1 MGKDQDW
8 RNLGEQI
15 LDSVA
20 DALNSGDFRELNN
33 LVSGTVNDVVQEAK
47 KQAESERAVR
57 DNMVRQYREQNIANY
72 EKWQQQQQE
81 LLRRQQERREEWRK
95 MRDAQMARRNAAGQA
110 ANNKENQQNESQQAD
125 ANTRQRPPKVVK
137 AKFNQVGSV
146 ANILNTVFGA
156 LGIGVSVAF
165 FIASMVLGTLG
176 FTFAPVFA
184 SVGVFSALISVGLM
198 VKGGKQRRL
207 LKRAQRYI
215 QICGSRMYANI
226 DELASQTGQ
235 SVRFVKRDIKKML
248 RKGMFPEGHLD
259 RAETCFMLSDEIYRQ
274 YTETAQAYKMQD
286 DMKKDR
292 TRQNAAAEQENQV
305 SEAQKEQLSEL
316 DAMMLEGTE
325 YLRKLHELNDSIP
338 GEEVSAQL
346 TQLESLLKQIFE
358 RVKVHPE
365 QMNRMHKLMDYY
377 LPTTVKLV
385 EAYVRFEQVETPGK
399 DIQGAKAEILKTLG
413 IINEAFTELLN
424 NLFQDEVFDATTDAQ
439 VLQTMLSREGL
450 RREMD
455 TQSADFG
462 FGDNQSYDNGNS
474 QNEGQV
480 AAQTAEGEGGEGD
493 GEEEESPFQFG
504 SEPEQPDVLSAL
516 KAPWES

>member
-47 KQAESERAVR
+47 KQAEAERAVR
-57 DNMVRQYREQNIANY
+57 EDAIRQYREHNEANY
-72 EKWQQQQQE
+72 EKWREQQQE

-95 MRDAQMARRNAAGQA
+95 MRDAQMARRSSEQA
-110 ANNKENQQNESQQAD
+110 ARREAEQNNGD
-125 ANTRQRPPKVVK
+125 ASREEAQSKRPPKPVK
-137 AKFNQVGSV
+137 AKFHATGSV
-146 ANILNTVFGA
+146 ANVLNTVFGA
-156 LGIGVSVAF
+156 LGIGVGVSF
-165 FIASMVLGTLG
+165 FIVGSLLLTGGFSIAPLFFNLGLFG
-176 FTFAPVFA
+176 
-184 SVGVFSALISVGLM
+184 SLISLGLLI
-198 VKGGKQRRL
+198 KGGKQRGL

-215 QICGSRMYANI
+215 QICGSRMYANL
-226 DELASQTGQ
+226 DELALQTGQ
-235 SVRFVKRDIKKML
+235 SVRAVKKDIKKML

-259 RAETCFMLSDEIYRQ
+259 RSETCFMLSDEIYRQ
-274 YTETAQAYKMQD
+274 YTETAQAYKMRD
-286 DMKKDR
+286 EMEADR
-292 TRQNAAAEQENQV
+292 TRQSASAAQDSQTAE
-305 SEAQKEQLSEL
+305 APIEQLSEL
-316 DAMMLEGTE
+316 DAMMLEGNE
-325 YLRKLHELNDSIP
+325 YLRKLHELNDAIP
-338 GEEVSAQL
+338 GEEISSQL

-455 TQSADFG
+455 TSDSGFG
-462 FGDNQSYDNGNS
+462 FGVSEQSYE
-474 QNEGQV
+474 EGSLQ
-480 AAQTAEGEGGEGD
+480 AADADED
-493 GEEEESPFQFG
+493 GEDGEDEESPFQFNL
-504 SEPEQPDVLSAL
+504 EPEQPEVLGNL